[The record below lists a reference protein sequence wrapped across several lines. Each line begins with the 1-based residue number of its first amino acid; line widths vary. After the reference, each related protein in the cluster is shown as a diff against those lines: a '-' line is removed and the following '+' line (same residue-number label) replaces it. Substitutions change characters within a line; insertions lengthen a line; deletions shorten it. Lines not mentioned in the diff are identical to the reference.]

1 MSKAGLGEASGRALE
16 AKVGSVD
23 FIVKCQGHPP
33 EGFVPGVTHSQWCA
47 GRGSQGLVRA
57 DDVCLFPTNWSV
69 ASPWSFETAAV
80 RVFTLQ
86 KVLAEVTDL
95 GFGLPESQGLNTYQH
110 STGANHLGFK
120 HTSLAALWRMNY
132 REEILQ

>member
-1 MSKAGLGEASGRALE
+1 MSKAGLGEGSGRALE
-16 AKVGSVD
+16 ARVRSVGFVA
-23 FIVKCQGHPP
+23 KWQGHPL
-33 EGFVPGVTHSQWCA
+33 EGFEPGVTHSQWCV

-57 DDVCLFPTNWSV
+57 DDACLFPTNWSV
-69 ASPWSFETAAV
+69 ASPWSFETATV
-80 RVFTLQ
+80 KVFTLQ
-86 KVLAEVTDL
+86 KVLAETTDL
-95 GFGLPESQGLNTYQH
+95 GFGLPESQWLNTDQH